1 MNSQTHPLARALRS
15 GALSRREFVERALA
29 AGAALPAIAALLSAC
44 GRGGSE
50 GGRGG
55 GPAPVPATLEK
66 ELAIYNWSDYI
77 GDSTLADFEREFGVR
92 VIYDTY
98 ESNEDLIAKLQAGAT
113 GYDLVVPSNYA
124 VRVLRELDLLGEVDR
139 SFLTN
144 WGNLDPVFTN
154 RDFDPGNRFTVPWQW
169 GVAGL
174 AVREDLVGTTPDS
187 WAVFHD
193 QGLRGKM
200 TQLDDMRD
208 VIGCWLKY
216 RGHSLNSTDPAE
228 LAQAK
233 ADAMAAKPN
242 LKSYLSAPVKGQLIA
257 GDVWIAQLWNGD
269 TAQARTSQPAIGFVL
284 PKEGSMI
291 YLDSMVIPK
300 SAPHR
305 RAAHEFLNFMLRPEV
320 AAGIS
325 RKSGYGSPNAKALA
339 LDPSLLKPPTPEE
352 MGRLEYQEDLGARTG
367 EWDRIWTE
375 IKAG

>member
-1 MNSQTHPLARALRS
+1 MTTSTHPLLQALQR
-15 GALSRREFVERALA
+15 GRLSRRDFITRALT
-29 AGAALPAIAALLSAC
+29 AGAGLPAIAAVLAAC
-44 GRGGSE
+44 GGKGKE
-50 GGRGG
+50 AGA
-55 GPAPVPATLEK
+55 APLGVPAALEK

-77 GDSTLADFEREFGVR
+77 GETTMADFEREFGVR

-98 ESNEDLIAKLQAGAT
+98 ESNEDLIAKLMAGAT

-124 VRVLRELDLLGEVDR
+124 VRVLRELDLLAPVDR

-144 WGNLDPVFTN
+144 WSNLAPVFTAQP
-154 RDFDPGNRFTVPWQW
+154 FDPENRYTVPWQW
-169 GVAGL
+169 GMAGL
-174 AVREDLVGTTPDS
+174 AVRADRLTAVPDS
-187 WAVFHD
+187 WGVFHD
-193 QGLRGKM
+193 PAHTGKM

-216 RGHSLNSTDPAE
+216 RGHSLNSTDPGE

-233 ADAMAAKPN
+233 ADALRAKPH

-269 TAQARTSQPAIGFVL
+269 TAQAKASEPGIEFVL

-291 YLDSMVIPK
+291 YLDSMVIPTG
-300 SAPHR
+300 APHR
-305 RAAHEFLNFMLRPEV
+305 RAAHEFLNYVLRPEV

-325 RKSGYGSPNAKALA
+325 RRSGYGSPNAKALA
-339 LDPSLLKPPTPEE
+339 LDPSLLQPPPPEE
-352 MGRLEYQEDLGARTG
+352 MRRLEYQEDLAAATG